1 MPPDDDVDSRVDIAL
16 MQTMLDCIFHWSNF
30 HKQRKKTIGVRW
42 KMKLLVNAKFIQVY
56 FCEKLL

>member
-30 HKQRKKTIGVRW
+30 HKQRKKTIGVR
-42 KMKLLVNAKFIQVY
+42 
-56 FCEKLL
+56 